1 MKINLKQYLVI
12 AIFLPIISLLTCLA
26 YAENIEEIIDAQKEL
41 NTTSNVGKKATQKQQ
56 NLLNKTKDAIAMG
69 KDEYQRTCS
78 LCHGI
83 DAKGHGVYAFEL
95 KVAPADL
102 TKIKARNNNVFP
114 FSDLYKIIDGRKE
127 IKSHG
132 ARDMPVWGDR
142 YNSESWLHTN
152 TRYSETL
159 VRGQIFELLLYLETI
174 QK

>member
-1 MKINLKQYLVI
+1 MNTLKKRKLFI
-12 AIFLPIISLLTCLA
+12 AFSLIFLSFLTCTT
-26 YAENIEEIIDAQKEL
+26 YAKKVEDIIDSQKEL
-41 NTTSNVGKKATQKQQ
+41 KETSEEKEKQLSTQKR
-56 NLLNKTKDAIAMG
+56 LLTKTKDAIAMG
-69 KDEYQRTCS
+69 KEEYLRTCS

-95 KVAPADL
+95 KDAPADL
-102 TKIKARNNNVFP
+102 TLIEKKNYGVFP
-114 FSDLYKIIDGRKE
+114 FSRLYKIIDGRE
-127 IKSHG
+127 EVKSHG

-152 TRYSETL
+152 ARNSETL